1 MGASRD
7 AYANGT
13 MRGGLLRVYSTSLGA
28 INRALDVTLV
38 VLGGMLAYQ
47 LRFGV
52 AGVGLSTDY
61 GLLSLVA
68 ALLVAMLF
76 PAFGMYHSWRA
87 RGLRAPVLQALAG
100 WMAVFA
106 LTLLLMVVFK
116 ENQRFSRIWM
126 ALWFAATG
134 TGLVVVR
141 LLVFG
146 ILRTLR
152 ARGHN
157 RRRAVIVGG
166 GAQAAE
172 LVARCRRAG
181 WAGFEVAAAFHSRE
195 SAGEHAAGTLEGV
208 PLRPLSELDRFVCE
222 GGVDEV
228 WISLPLQESAA
239 LEPVLAQLRQST
251 ANIRYAP
258 DLLGLFLLNRGVTE
272 ILDTPML
279 DLSAS
284 PMLGVDHALKRAE
297 DVVLALLIL
306 LLISPV
312 MLLVAIGIKLGSRG
326 PVFYRQERVTWSGRK
341 FAMLKFRSM
350 PVDVEQRTGAVW
362 AKRGDGR
369 ATKLGAFLRRTSL
382 DELPQFIN
390 VLKGDMSI
398 VGPRPERPMFVEQ
411 FKERIPGYMQKHMVK
426 AGITGWAQINGW
438 RGDSDLNQRIK
449 HDLYYIEHWSLLF
462 DLRIIALTPVRVF
475 TDRNA
480 Y

>member
-1 MGASRD
+1 
-7 AYANGT
+7 
-13 MRGGLLRVYSTSLGA
+13 
-28 INRALDVTLV
+28 
-38 VLGGMLAYQ
+38 
-47 LRFGV
+47 
-52 AGVGLSTDY
+52 
-61 GLLSLVA
+61 
-68 ALLVAMLF
+68 
-76 PAFGMYHSWRA
+76 
-87 RGLRAPVLQALAG
+87 
-100 WMAVFA
+100 
-106 LTLLLMVVFK
+106 
-116 ENQRFSRIWM
+116 
-126 ALWFAATG
+126 
-134 TGLVVVR
+134 
-141 LLVFG
+141 
-146 ILRTLR
+146 
-152 ARGHN
+152 
-157 RRRAVIVGG
+157 
-166 GAQAAE
+166 
-172 LVARCRRAG
+172 
-181 WAGFEVAAAFHSRE
+181 
-195 SAGEHAAGTLEGV
+195 
-208 PLRPLSELDRFVCE
+208 
-222 GGVDEV
+222 
-228 WISLPLQESAA
+228 
-239 LEPVLAQLRQST
+239 
-251 ANIRYAP
+251 
-258 DLLGLFLLNRGVTE
+258 
-272 ILDTPML
+272 ML

-284 PMLGVDHALKRAE
+284 PMQGIDHALKRAE
-297 DVVLALLIL
+297 DVLLSLLIL